1 MRDRFNKAIGNW
13 YMTSICIEI
22 LFEAEESVLAE
33 LIDLISM
40 QDIHPDDGLNEIK
53 FIYFRNVGDLDEGVL
68 DQLIPISKKL
78 TKLRNRARTQ
88 VYSQTEAG
96 PTH

>member
-1 MRDRFNKAIGNW
+1 MK
-13 YMTSICIEI
+13 SVCIQNVR
-22 LFEAEESVLAE
+22 EASDAVIAE

-53 FIYFRNVGDLDEGVL
+53 FSNFRENVGELDEGVL

-78 TKLRNRARTQ
+78 TKLTVNNMDKTSGKNQ
-88 VYSQTEAG
+88 
-96 PTH
+96 

>member
-1 MRDRFNKAIGNW
+1 MRDRLNKAIGKW
-13 YMTSICIEI
+13 YMTSVCIQNVR
-22 LFEAEESVLAE
+22 EASESVIAE

-53 FIYFRNVGDLDEGVL
+53 FSNFRENVGELDEGVL

-78 TKLRNRARTQ
+78 TKLTVIYMGRTSEENRK
-88 VYSQTEAG
+88 
-96 PTH
+96 